1 MSDYMVRFNVHLIPM
16 FKPDD
21 WPNPVIHE
29 AAFRAETFDEL
40 RTKIDAHLWL
50 FMKQRGVVI
59 LKESR
64 RPHQDDITT
73 LDLRQ
78 FVPFHMISF
87 VEHTTTPLVGDV
99 PDIEDEDLFIQ

>member
-1 MSDYMVRFNVHLIPM
+1 
-16 FKPDD
+16 
-21 WPNPVIHE
+21 
-29 AAFRAETFDEL
+29 
-40 RTKIDAHLWL
+40 
-50 FMKQRGVVI
+50 